1 MNFVSTTTIRDADST
16 FNDVQFWSNQSNQT
30 MKIESSEL
38 VTYID
43 CSRIPIY
50 LISGKPFLIF
60 SNDSNTELFFKQK
73 LIQPSLKRDFR
84 RGLLANA
91 GERKFIVFYY
101 NDQVKCLVLDFT
113 KLAQMRESLMASAAI
128 NNSFVK
134 PQTDTGSTP
143 MVTACDRILK
153 KKQEGNPFLAVPPK
167 VHRTLALST
176 QEQIS
181 TAVNKIIQSGLRIR
195 GLSVNQTESLNDK
208 LKIKEIY
215 QMTHKATMFSLR
227 KYNYSFNKRAEPEK
241 MQVSWSNLQETVE
254 NLLHLFID
262 VD

>member
-1 MNFVSTTTIRDADST
+1 MLSF
-16 FNDVQFWSNQSNQT
+16 
-30 MKIESSEL
+30 
-38 VTYID
+38 
-43 CSRIPIY
+43 
-50 LISGKPFLIF
+50 
-60 SNDSNTELFFKQK
+60 
-73 LIQPSLKRDFR
+73 
-84 RGLLANA
+84 
-91 GERKFIVFYY
+91 
-101 NDQVKCLVLDFT
+101 DFT